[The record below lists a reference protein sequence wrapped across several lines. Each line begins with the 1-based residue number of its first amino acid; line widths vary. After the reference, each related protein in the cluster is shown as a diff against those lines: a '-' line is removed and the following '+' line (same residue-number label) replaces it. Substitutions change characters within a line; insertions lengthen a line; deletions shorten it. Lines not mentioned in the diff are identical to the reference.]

1 MNRLHY
7 QFWILTLIIIF
18 SCPLLQGQDKKD
30 MLFLDAE
37 TYNPHKYKDK
47 IGNPYYFEH
56 WVIGNAFDISGEAYE
71 NLFMNYNIFESQW
84 ETRWMDKIVALN
96 PSIFW
101 CIIIDKEYN
110 DHMWKFTEESHVFMR
125 GLLPKDENRFAKVI
139 YNGKQLKLY
148 KDMQIIESSE
158 KLFDKG
164 KSSVL
169 TRLYRRDKYIIYK
182 KGKILDAGYSLFD
195 IINKIGHKEN
205 ILKFVEDNQM
215 KFTEDYDF
223 TILMYH
229 IENNYKL

>member
-1 MNRLHY
+1 MH
-7 QFWILTLIIIF
+7 
-18 SCPLLQGQDKKD
+18 GQDKKD
-30 MLFLDAE
+30 MLFLNAE
-37 TYNPHKYKDK
+37 TYNPYKYKDK

-84 ETRWMDKIVALN
+84 ETRWMDKIVALD

-101 CIIIDKEYN
+101 CIIVEKEYN
-110 DHMWKFTEESHVFMR
+110 DHMWKFTDASFDFIR
-125 GLLPKDENRFAKVI
+125 GLLPKDETRFAKVI
-139 YNGKQLKLY
+139 YNGKGLKLY

-169 TRLYRRDKYIIYK
+169 TRLYRRDKYVLFK
-182 KGKILDAGYSLFD
+182 KGKFMDAGHSLFD
-195 IINKIGHKEN
+195 IINKIGFREE
-205 ILKFVEDNQM
+205 ILKFVEDHQM
-215 KFTEDYDF
+215 KFTEDHDF